1 MNELKFKILDK
12 NSEPT
17 SDLVDE
23 FENTG
28 VLSQYT
34 FKKAKKR
41 DGIKWVLDD
50 ILTKLHKNKD
60 KVDGDGELVTV
71 ENFIKQTKIYRE
83 TYNEIKDF
91 L

>member
-1 MNELKFKILDK
+1 MKFKITDL

-17 SDLVDE
+17 SDFINE
-23 FENTG
+23 FENKG
-28 VLSQYT
+28 IISQYT

-60 KVDGDGELVTV
+60 KVDDDGDLLTV
-71 ENFIKQTKIYRE
+71 EKYIKQSKLVEIYAQIR
-83 TYNEIKDF
+83 DF